1 MFSSLSLNIL
11 LIRVRLLK
19 MMTMN
24 KLEGTHL
31 YAMKPLKDG
40 FMIDL

>member
-1 MFSSLSLNIL
+1 
-11 LIRVRLLK
+11 
-19 MMTMN
+19 MTMN

-40 FMIDL
+40 FMIDRTLINKYLFSLDNKGL